1 LIFVRCRQSLVCR
14 SGIFKSINER
24 LIADKREMPEPI
36 ENYVPQMFVRRRKRF
51 AVFAWLTIFSVAL
64 VWSGLILAAPL
75 ANVNALI
82 TFAEPIYVFFGYLCH
97 QIPERSFHIHDAPFA
112 VCSRCFGFYFGFLLG
127 LIIYPLFRA
136 LDESEPLPRFWLF
149 LAAAPMTIDWSLG
162 FFGIWENTHFS
173 RSVTGG
179 ILGLTCAFFIV
190 PALVE
195 MSRFFA
201 DRKLK
206 RLSR

>member
-1 LIFVRCRQSLVCR
+1 MPEAIEKYTPQILIRQR
-14 SGIFKSINER
+14 RRTAFFAWGAFF
-24 LIADKREMPEPI
+24 LIALI
-36 ENYVPQMFVRRRKRF
+36 
-51 AVFAWLTIFSVAL
+51 WILS
-64 VWSGLILAAPL
+64 ILAAPIFKASYLETL
-75 ANVNALI
+75 ADSI
-82 TFAEPIYVFFGYLCH
+82 YTFFSYLCH

-149 LAAAPMTIDWSLG
+149 LAAAPMAIDWSLG

-190 PALVE
+190 PALAE